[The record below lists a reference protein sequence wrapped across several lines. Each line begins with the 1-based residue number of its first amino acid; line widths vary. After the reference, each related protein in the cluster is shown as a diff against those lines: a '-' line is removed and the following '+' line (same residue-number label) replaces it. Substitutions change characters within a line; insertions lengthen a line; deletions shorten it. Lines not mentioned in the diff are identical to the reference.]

1 MNERILELAKKAGLK
16 SASETV
22 LSPAEREFA
31 SLLMAEV
38 LDVLKKER
46 EGWERAG
53 RYTYEPEDWYLRM
66 DAKVDAVDD
75 AIAAVR
81 DILWEEWEN

>member
-1 MNERILELAKKAGLK
+1 MNERILELARKAGLK
-16 SASETV
+16 SDSETV
-22 LSPAEREFA
+22 LSPAERAFA
-31 SLLMAEV
+31 DLLMAEV
-38 LDVLKKER
+38 LEVLKQER

-53 RYTYEPEDWYLRM
+53 RYTYQDGNWYMRM

-81 DILWEEWEN
+81 DLLWDDE